1 MGPATALPTTDRPGW
16 RFLIDRG
23 GTFTDVVAVSPEGQL
38 SIHKVLSRESDCG
51 EDPAVMAMSR
61 CLGLAPGAPLSTEQ
75 LLEVRMGTTVGT
87 NALLERRGAST
98 ALLTTSGL
106 GDVLRIDNQARPALF
121 DLAIPPRPQLADLT
135 LEVEERLDAQ
145 GRIIQPLDERRARTV
160 LQHCRAQGIQSLA
173 ICLAH
178 SYRNS
183 AHELL
188 LARLAEEMGFE
199 HVSCS
204 ALVSPLIKLAPRA
217 QTTVVDAYLSP
228 VLKKYTEKL
237 QHALQGA
244 PLLMMQS
251 NGVLAPASRFRGRDC
266 LLSGPAGGIVGAVE
280 TARACGFE
288 RIIGFDMGGTS
299 TDCSHYA
306 GSYPRPLEQE
316 IAGLRLR
323 VPTLAIH
330 TVAAGGGSVCT
341 FDGARF
347 RVGPQSAGADPG
359 PACYGRSGPLTI
371 TDCQVVLG
379 VLDPGTMPK
388 VFGPDGQAPA
398 DGLASRKGA
407 QEIVQ
412 ATGMSIEAVASGFI
426 TVAVE
431 HMARAIKRISIEQG
445 HALFDHV
452 LQCFGGAG
460 PQHACDVADALGMHD
475 VLIHPFAA
483 VLSAYGM
490 GLASRGA
497 LQERSIEKPLSAFS
511 RQDLQQLLDPMRQR
525 CLDELQSQG
534 TVQEEAVHWSQHI
547 HLKVAGSDWSM
558 PVPLDDPETMR
569 QYFATGHRERFG
581 FPPLGGELLVETVA
595 VEASIPEELLLHEM
609 QPSRPPGRPCGTRQV
624 HIDGEWQ
631 AVPVWQRETLESGQ
645 TITGPAV
652 CVEETTTT
660 WITPGWQASVLKDG
674 SLHLQRLH
682 KAQAVHLDATLD
694 PVMLEVM
701 GHRFMTI
708 AEAMGGTL
716 QRTAASVNIKERL
729 DFSCALFD
737 AAGQLVANAPHM
749 PVHLGSMGESVR
761 AIMAR
766 WAGTWQDGDAYVV
779 NNPYLGGTHLP
790 DITVVSPLVCAGR
803 TVAFFASRG
812 HHADVGGRSP
822 GSMPP
827 FSTSIEEEGALL
839 DPMPLLLQGQL
850 QTHAIS
856 SILEAAGARNIALN
870 IADLQAQLGANR
882 HGAVLFR
889 TLMDQLGE
897 DGVLAYMA
905 HLQDHAASAVA
916 ALIPKLDTGQFAG
929 SLDLGATV
937 AVTLHRDQER
947 LVVDFQ
953 GTSPRQADNSN
964 APGAVARAAVLYV
977 LRTLLADDIP
987 LNEGCLRH
995 VQLALP
1001 AGSMLQP
1008 EYPDAVVAGNVET
1021 SQLIVNTLYAALG
1034 VMAACGHTMSNL
1046 TFGNAHHQ
1054 YYETISGGSGAGPT
1068 WDGAPCVQTHM
1079 TNSRLTDPEI
1089 LELRFPVR
1097 VLRHAVR
1104 QGSGGSGLH
1113 HGGDGAIRELLFL
1126 EAMEAAILSNSRTMG
1141 PWGLA
1146 GGASGAPGRNAV
1158 HRHSG
1163 VIEELGSS
1171 AQIHMEPGDVLII
1184 ETPGGGG
1191 YGAYHQESTRGM

>member
-1 MGPATALPTTDRPGW
+1 MNPAAAPRPSDGQGW

-23 GTFTDVVAVSPEGQL
+23 GTFTDVVAVSPQGQL
-38 SIHKVLSRESDCG
+38 TIHKVLSREDQDG
-51 EDPAVMAMSR
+51 TDPAVAAIAQ
-61 CLGLAPGAPLSTEQ
+61 CLGLPPSSGATLPTAQ
-75 LLEVRMGTTVGT
+75 LAAVRMGTTVGT
-87 NALLERRGAST
+87 NALLERRGSPT
-98 ALLTTSGL
+98 ALAATAGL

-121 DLAIPPRPQLADLT
+121 DLAIPSRPQLAAAT
-135 LEVEERLDAQ
+135 IEIHERLDAQ
-145 GRIIQPLDERRARTV
+145 GQVIIPLDESQALAALRQV
-160 LQHCRAQGIQSLA
+160 LAQGIRSLA

-178 SYRNS
+178 SYRNP
-183 AHELL
+183 AHEL
-188 LARLAEEMGFE
+188 RLAQLAEAMGFE

-217 QTTVVDAYLSP
+217 QTTVVDAYLSNI
-228 VLKKYTEKL
+228 LKLYIRKI
-237 QHALQGA
+237 QQVLQGV

-251 NGVLAPASRFRGRDC
+251 NGVLVPAARFRGRDC

-288 RIIGFDMGGTS
+288 RIVGFDMGGTS
-299 TDCSHYA
+299 TDCTYYA
-306 GSYPRPLEQE
+306 GCYQRPLEQE

-359 PACYGRSGPLTI
+359 PACYGRNGPLTI
-371 TDCQVVLG
+371 TDCQLVLG
-379 VLDPGTMPK
+379 VLDPATMPR

-398 DGLASRKGA
+398 DSKAAASRAEEVGRA
-407 QEIVQ
+407 
-412 ATGMSIEAVASGFI
+412 AGMPIEAVARGFI

-445 HALFDHV
+445 HALHDHV

-475 VLIHPFAA
+475 VLIHPCAS

-490 GLASRGA
+490 GLAPRGA
-497 LQERSIEKPLSAFS
+497 LQERSIEQPLQDFS
-511 RQDLQQLLDPMRQR
+511 GDDFQQLLEPMRQH
-525 CLDELQSQG
+525 CLAELQDQG
-534 TVQEEAVHWSQHI
+534 GGQGMMQWFYQI

-558 PVPLDDPETMR
+558 PVDLDEPGIMSQR
-569 QYFATGHRERFG
+569 FIAGHRERFG
-581 FPPLGGELLVETVA
+581 FAPLSDILLVETIT
-595 VEASIPEELLLHEM
+595 VEASIPEKPLPPGTLPAKAAGD
-609 QPSRPPGRPCGTRQV
+609 PSRARRVYLREG
-624 HIDGEWQ
+624 WQ
-631 AVPVWQRETLESGQ
+631 ELPVWRRAALGLGQ
-645 TITGPAV
+645 TIAGPAV

-660 WITPGWQASVLKDG
+660 LITPGWQGTVLPDG
-674 SLHLQRLH
+674 TLHLQRTRKPKTMRLG
-682 KAQAVHLDATLD
+682 DALD

-701 GHRFMTI
+701 GHRFMAI

-737 AAGQLVANAPHM
+737 QTGQLVANAPHM

-761 AIMAR
+761 AVIAR
-766 WAGTWQDGDAYVV
+766 WAGTWQQGDAYVL

-790 DITVVSPLVCAGR
+790 DITVVSPLVRQGR

-812 HHADVGGRSP
+812 HHADVGGSSP

-827 FSTSIEEEGALL
+827 FSTTIQEEGALL
-839 DPMPLLLQGQL
+839 DPMPLLLNGQL
-850 QTHAIS
+850 QSPPIAAL
-856 SILEAAGARNIALN
+856 LEAAGARNIPLN
-870 IADLQAQLGANR
+870 MADLQAQIGANR
-882 HGAVLFR
+882 HGAALLQA
-889 TLMDQLGE
+889 LMDELGE
-897 DGVLAYMA
+897 SGVLAYMT
-905 HLQDHAASAVA
+905 HLQDHAARAVA
-916 ALIPKLDTGQFAG
+916 ALMPRLQTGHWAG
-929 SLDLGATV
+929 SLDHGATV
-937 AVTLHRDQER
+937 TVTLRREQGR
-947 LVVDFQ
+947 LVIDFN
-953 GTSPRQADNSN
+953 GTSPRQPDNSN

-987 LNEGCLRH
+987 LNEGCLRD
-995 VQLALP
+995 VQLVLP
-1001 AGSMLQP
+1001 HGSMLQP

-1021 SQLIVNTLYAALG
+1021 SQLIVNTLYGALG
-1034 VMAACGHTMSNL
+1034 TMAACGHTMSNV
-1046 TFGNAHHQ
+1046 TFGNARHQ
-1054 YYETISGGSGAGPT
+1054 YYETVSGGSGAGPT

-1104 QGSGGSGLH
+1104 PASGGAGMH

-1126 EAMEAAILSNSRTMG
+1126 EAMEAAILSNSRTSG

-1146 GGASGAPGRNAV
+1146 GGQPGAPGRNAV
-1158 HRHSG
+1158 RRANG
-1163 VIEELGSS
+1163 AIEELGSS
-1171 AQIHMEPGDVLII
+1171 AQVHMEPGDALIV

-1191 YGAYHQESTRGM
+1191 YGAVPVA